1 MGPVMILLSCPAN
14 WWWERSPHGSD
25 SSNFCGVNSNGNA
38 SNSNAHNTNGVC
50 FGFHKE
56 SGPT

>member
-1 MGPVMILLSCPAN
+1 MILLSCPAN
-14 WWWERSPHGSD
+14 WWWERSPNGSASD
-25 SSNFCGVNSNGNA
+25 AFCDVNSGGGANINGA
-38 SNSNAHNTNGVC
+38 NSPNGVC

>member
-1 MGPVMILLSCPAN
+1 MILLSCPAN
-14 WWWERSPHGSD
+14 WWWERSPYGS
-25 SSNFCGVNSNGNA
+25 G
-38 SNSNAHNTNGVC
+38 SNSFCSVGSSGSAGNGSAYGTGGVC

>member
-1 MGPVMILLSCPAN
+1 MILLACPAY
-14 WWWERSPHGSD
+14 WWWERSPNGS
-25 SSNFCGVNSNGNA
+25 SSNNFCSVASNGNA
-38 SNSNAHNTNGVC
+38 DHNGANATNGVC